1 MTGIAPRRALALGVV
16 AVLLALAAIPVTTA
30 AAATE
35 WHHESQAIPQG
46 ERVEVVARNRAKPFK
61 LFFKRP
67 KLVTE
72 TTECQVTGKEAFWNE
87 GEVGR
92 NETTELAFSCSA
104 ALCGA
109 VTVTPLLPWPV
120 STLLP
125 PPTEKYLP
133 VEWPNT
139 SIDFTCGGTDYG
151 AFSATLFPQSGDGDS
166 QVKDEYDSYLNFAA
180 GSILRGSGGRITVQG
195 HLVLGYFVGKRKLD
209 NITGHAR

>member
-1 MTGIAPRRALALGVV
+1 MSAHGRTLFAAVV
-16 AVLLALAAIPVTTA
+16 VLLALAAIPA
-30 AAATE
+30 SAATE

-46 ERVEVVARNRAKPFK
+46 ERVEVAAGSSGKPFK

-72 TTECQVTGKEAFWNE
+72 TTECQVTGREAFWNE

-104 ALCGA
+104 APCGA

-166 QVKDEYDSYLNFAA
+166 QVKDEDDSFLNFAV
-180 GSILRGSGGRITVQG
+180 GNILRGSAGTITVQG
-195 HLVLGYFVGKRKLD
+195 HLVLGYFVGKLKLD
-209 NITGHAR
+209 NITGHGL